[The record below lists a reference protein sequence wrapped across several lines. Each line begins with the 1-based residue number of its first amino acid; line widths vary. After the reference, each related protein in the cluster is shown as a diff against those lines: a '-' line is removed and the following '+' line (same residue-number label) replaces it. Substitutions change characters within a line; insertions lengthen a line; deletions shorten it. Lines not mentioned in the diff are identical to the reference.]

1 MELQLSNGERRTVQ
15 VGVSAYGYRAESITL
30 DFRDMRNLL
39 NMKDGELREYL
50 GVLFTRFPPPP
61 PPQE

>member
-1 MELQLSNGERRTVQ
+1 MDLHLSNGKQHTVQ
-15 VGVSAYGYRAESITL
+15 VGSATYGYLVESITL
-30 DFRDMRNLL
+30 NFKDVRNLL

-50 GVLFTRFPPPP
+50 GVLFTRYA

>member
-15 VGVSAYGYRAESITL
+15 AGGATYGYHVESITL
-30 DFRDMRNLL
+30 NFRDIRNLL

-50 GVLFTRFPPPP
+50 GVLFTRFPPP
-61 PPQE
+61 QE